1 MDSEFYK
8 EPSHIST
15 KDYDDGTVEIPLFM
29 QRKTKDIHTS
39 LPKHLQKE
47 WTQKKL
53 KDEYLQA
60 QTDFTRQK
68 RAVVNV
74 KHRNHYFVFHSNEL
88 WEMDLITLN
97 TELKQWSD
105 NTFKYLLCVVDC
117 FDRYAFVQC
126 LRNKQPKE
134 VITALNKIF
143 VNSKRS
149 PHNISSDRGTE
160 FTNKNMQSFL
170 KSKNILQKFTITT
183 LPAKAAMVEAF
194 NRTFQQKMLRLLSFK
209 RKSSEFETERNA
221 NSFRKYVEFVTK
233 VYNNSIHSSTK
244 FKPIDVNSSNIVKVY
259 SNIHKKLESMD
270 KKHQY
275 SSRKSLNILPGD
287 FVRVRNKLHGLNFEK
302 RSLTHPWSSEIF
314 KVTDII
320 EKQPFSVYKISD
332 LKENA
337 VTGKLYAEE
346 MQKVN
351 LPYWAPVKILKRS
364 SDIFNDKRAGKRN
377 NESRDKLLFQLVDGS
392 TKWYSKHDLRQL
404 QKKNERNN
412 VADIVNKWFN

>member
-1 MDSEFYK
+1 MLVIYGKPRLLVEKMDSEFYK
-8 EPSHIST
+8 EPLSTST
-15 KDYDDGTVEIPLFM
+15 KDDETVEIPLFM
-29 QRKTKDIHTS
+29 QRKTKDIHSS

-88 WEMDLITLN
+88 WEMDLITIN
-97 TELKQWSD
+97 TELRQWSD

-126 LRNKQPKE
+126 LRNKQPNE

-149 PHNISSDRGTE
+149 PHIISSDRGTE

-194 NRTFQQKMLRLLSFK
+194 NRSFQQKMLRLLSFK
-209 RKSSEFETERNA
+209 RKSSEFETEHSA
-221 NSFRKYVEFVTK
+221 NSFRKYVEFVTN

-244 FKPIDVNSSNIVKVY
+244 FKPIDVNSSRVWIKNI
-259 SNIHKKLESMD
+259 NIHLGNRLIFC
-270 KKHQY
+270 QV
-275 SSRKSLNILPGD
+275 ILY
-287 FVRVRNKLHGLNFEK
+287 E
-302 RSLTHPWSSEIF
+302 
-314 KVTDII
+314 
-320 EKQPFSVYKISD
+320 
-332 LKENA
+332 
-337 VTGKLYAEE
+337 
-346 MQKVN
+346 
-351 LPYWAPVKILKRS
+351 
-364 SDIFNDKRAGKRN
+364 
-377 NESRDKLLFQLVDGS
+377 
-392 TKWYSKHDLRQL
+392 
-404 QKKNERNN
+404 
-412 VADIVNKWFN
+412 